1 MVLLHFEFDYQG
13 MWTAVSPKNGLTYV
27 IDVCDD
33 GEFDISR
40 SDSDLIG
47 GKSVATFASLIE
59 AKDKCNGIES
69 KLLS

>member
-47 GKSVATFASLIE
+47 GKSVETFANLT
-59 AKDKCNGIES
+59 AARDKCNAIEN
-69 KLLS
+69 KLPS